1 MFHQLA
7 LVGLVRGRE
16 EAGDKG
22 GEKGGWSM
30 WGEEGGMECVGG
42 EKGWNN
48 VGKETGGL
56 AYDMQVTFQNT
67 N

>member
-16 EAGDKG
+16 EARDKER
-22 GEKGGWSM
+22 EKGGWSV
-30 WGEEGGMECVGG
+30 WEGGG

-56 AYDMQVTFQNT
+56 AYDIQVTFQNT